1 MFEMVLYSTGCPK
14 CKILERKLE
23 DKQLKY
29 EVVSD
34 IDTMGRLGIQS
45 VPMLRVDG
53 SLMDFGEAVRWVNQ
67 Q

>member
-34 IDTMGRLGIQS
+34 IDTMGHLGIQS

-53 SLMDFGEAVRWVNQ
+53 NLMDFGEAVRWVNQ